1 MRIFL
6 LTIIFSGLFFG
17 FGRKMHSRNCAAPV
31 TDTLT
36 ATDSILHFW
45 LNKAGVDDE
54 KPIARTFYF
63 WTTPEELDSVNAQH
77 ALLRSVCLPGEFFRN
92 FYLDYRAA
100 LENKKWDKNYL
111 AIDFRGGQFGRMRAA
126 WTSYWFQHISET
138 SALPA
143 TQLVKVE
150 LEDSALIVV
159 FRPQEKKAWEVFDLR
174 GNLVSQPEAEKRKAQ
189 IAVIYFSDHVNRKIK
204 SDTHGTETT
213 EILNNYERTFFL
225 CNEKMIKS
233 WQHGVPGM
241 QHQILEDLNYLL
253 LLDAYFASDVS
264 KTAAPGKNGK
274 NVMHCWK
281 GETDHFSVAQ
291 FYFRTQLFA
300 SSSTPEAFLSRWTIS
315 SARYGTAGRN
325 KLIQWKNFL
334 HAKSNKNLFN
344 DSKIQSLNR

>member
-6 LTIIFSGLFFG
+6 FTIIFSGLFFG
-17 FGRKMHSRNCAAPV
+17 FGRKMHFRNSTAPA

-63 WTTPEELDSVNAQH
+63 WTTPEELDSVNEQH
-77 ALLRSVCLPGEFFRN
+77 ALLRSVGLPGEFFRN

-126 WTSYWFQHISET
+126 WTSYWFQNISET
-138 SALPA
+138 SALPT

-159 FRPQEKKAWEVFDLR
+159 FRPQEKKAWQVFDLK
-174 GNLVSQPEAEKRKAQ
+174 GNLISQPEAEKRKTQ
-189 IAVIYFSDHVNRKIK
+189 ISVIYFSECIHATANC
-204 SDTHGTETT
+204 
-213 EILNNYERTFFL
+213 ERTFFL

-274 NVMHCWK
+274 NVVHCWK
-281 GETDHFSVAQ
+281 GKTDHFSVAQ

-300 SSSTPEAFLSRWTIS
+300 NSSTLEAFPFAMDNIIGALRYRWPKQINPMEKFPS
-315 SARYGTAGRN
+315 RN
-325 KLIQWKNFL
+325 K
-334 HAKSNKNLFN
+334 
-344 DSKIQSLNR
+344 